1 MNVRQS
7 MRSLVHVMATHLRS
21 SISVKSV
28 SVVFFVSS
36 TFIQM
41 VSPNWAFSFL
51 SNKLIVPGKPPI
63 FWNTLTAFSEAKPR
77 APLLVDWSK
86 IPQGANEATFNERQS
101 SGIVIEKLRPI
112 GALKATAR
120 IEYIEL
126 VRSQAEQN
134 GLPADI
140 ADAVVYIE
148 SGYHPEKVGSVGEIG
163 LMQIR
168 PRTAAMLGFRGSDNE
183 LAVPETNIRYGVT
196 YLARAWRL
204 AEGDLCRALMK
215 YRAGYGQTR
224 MTSRSVEYCGRAK
237 IYLRN
242 INSSLAMNFSL

>member
-1 MNVRQS
+1 MDICQS
-7 MRSLVHVMATHLRS
+7 MRKLAQTMTTHLRW
-21 SISVKSV
+21 SISVNSASIV
-28 SVVFFVSS
+28 LFVSLA
-36 TFIQM
+36 FIQM
-41 VSPNWAFSFL
+41 VSPNWALIFL
-51 SNKLIVPGKPPI
+51 SNKLTASGKQPI
-63 FWNTLTAFSEAKPR
+63 LCNAFAALSEAKPR
-77 APLLVDWSK
+77 APLLVDWAK
-86 IPQGANEATFNERQS
+86 MPPGANEAIFNERQS
-101 SGIVIEKLRPI
+101 SGIENEKLRPV
-112 GALKATAR
+112 GALKTAGR

-126 VRSQAEQN
+126 VRSQTEQN

-148 SGYHPEKVGSVGEIG
+148 SGYHPEKVESVGEIG

-215 YRAGYGQTR
+215 YRAGYSQTR
-224 MTSRSVEYCGRAK
+224 MTSLSVEYCGRAK
-237 IYLRN
+237 IYLRD
-242 INSSLAMNFSL
+242 INSTLAMNFSF